1 MTVTELQQ
9 WLVRRGQNIVV
20 DGKGGPA
27 TRAAIVAAFTNT
39 AAPAVTPAEIEA
51 FAAEIGCTAK
61 QLSAIATVESAG
73 GGFDTHGRPK
83 LLFERHYFYRLT
95 QGAHGI
101 TSYSNPHGGGYSED
115 SWEKLGLAAGKDPD
129 AAFASASWGKFQI
142 MGAHW
147 NLLGFSSSL
156 GMAYQMSR
164 SEAGHYSALVHFI
177 RANHMEGKVKALSTD
192 PATCVAF
199 AKAYNGPGY
208 KQNRYD
214 EKLAAA
220 MR

>member
-9 WLVRRGQNIVV
+9 WLVARGQAITV
-20 DGKGGPA
+20 DGQAGPA

-39 AAPAVTPAEIEA
+39 AAPAVTPAEIGT
-51 FAAEIGCTAK
+51 FAAEIGCTTK
-61 QLSAIATVESAG
+61 QLNAIATVESAG
-73 GGFDTHGRPK
+73 GGFDAHGRPK
-83 LLFERHYFYRLT
+83 ILFERHYFWRLT
-95 QGAHGI
+95 QGHYGL
-101 TSYSNPHGGGYSED
+101 TSFSNQQSGGYSED

-147 NLLGFSSSL
+147 NALGFSSAL
-156 GMAYQMSR
+156 GMAYFMSR
-164 SEAGHYSALVHFI
+164 GEAGHYTALVRFI
-177 RANHMEGKVKALSTD
+177 EANRMVDKVKALSTN
-192 PATCVAF
+192 PADCAAF

-208 KQNRYD
+208 RQNRYD